1 MTSTRH
7 TNVRLPHFMGYRQTL
22 QTHNAVSGQYYSL
35 LTEYSIKPWEKIP
48 QAPIKLENVLFL
60 LIRIGKSLLL
70 KWVKYQD
77 VNIEYCASGINSVV
91 FSFFFKELS

>member
-35 LTEYSIKPWEKIP
+35 LTEYSIKPWEKTTSTN
-48 QAPIKLENVLFL
+48 K
-60 LIRIGKSLLL
+60 IRKCTLPTDKDRQVHS
-70 KWVKYQD
+70 
-77 VNIEYCASGINSVV
+77 A
-91 FSFFFKELS
+91 